1 MPRALFAGTLRL
13 EALKAILTQKGFGA
27 FLAAPGNEL
36 KLKQWIAR
44 GNVKKQAAAGIVV
57 PATRMPRVAE
67 VECNVDSF
75 RVDSL
80 DALLKE
86 AMHTR
91 LRVLPGA
98 VLRGARYFVPFTCR
112 GMLLA
117 LQSYRHEELLLG
129 VDAKVG
135 KGSKSCRIA
144 TLGLLVKENL
154 TRSSFKRDSSGNCIR
169 ILAYTTTFKPI
180 LQALMN
186 WETDDNYCDFMNVFL
201 NLCAITLGISEDFLR
216 THCVLMAKDFNQSSE
231 NARAQVM
238 PHARP
243 LVMPPDGHLPWNRLL
258 HHDIVLPQSTR
269 IGNVLPRWHIR

>member
-1 MPRALFAGTLRL
+1 MV
-13 EALKAILTQKGFGA
+13 
-27 FLAAPGNEL
+27 APV
-36 KLKQWIAR
+36 A
-44 GNVKKQAAAGIVV
+44 
-57 PATRMPRVAE
+57 RMPRLAE

-75 RVDSL
+75 RIDSL

-86 AMHTR
+86 DMHTR
-91 LRVLPGA
+91 LRVLPGT

-117 LQSYRHEELLLG
+117 LQSYRHEQLLLG

-144 TLGLLVKENL
+144 TLGLLVKDSL

-186 WETDDNYCDFMNVFL
+186 WETDDNYRDFLMVFL
-201 NLCAITLGISEDFLR
+201 SLCAHTLGVSEDFLR
-216 THCVLMAKDFNQSSE
+216 MHCVLMAKDFYQSSE
-231 NARAQVM
+231 NARGQVL

-243 LVMPPDGHLPWNRLL
+243 VDMPSHGHLPCNKLSS
-258 HHDIVLPQSTR
+258 HDTVTGATYQKRKCLSTFTDTFADT
-269 IGNVLPRWHIR
+269 ITDPLKHTYF